1 MGNFQDTVSSIII
14 HNLETFRYG
23 QRDIQTEILL
33 YYNYS
38 INDYR
43 NSLTVI
49 SQLLLQVL
57 SLSFQTLTAN
67 K

>member
-1 MGNFQDTVSSIII
+1 MVIKI
-14 HNLETFRYG
+14 
-23 QRDIQTEILL
+23 EILL

-38 INDYR
+38 INDCR

-49 SQLLLQVL
+49 SQLPLQVL
-57 SLSFQTLTAN
+57 SLSFQTLTAH